1 MAVSAVRVWSR
12 PVRDR
17 GRGRS
22 SHMDERVDHSESRVE
37 SPPLSR
43 VTTPVRRSRWR
54 GLIILIGVIVLGLG
68 LGWWLWPKHAAQPA
82 GGNPPAKGAQ
92 TAPQPVG
99 AATIDTGGIRI
110 ILDELGTGTSLDT
123 VTLVTQI
130 SGQLID
136 VA

>member
-1 MAVSAVRVWSR
+1 
-12 PVRDR
+12 
-17 GRGRS
+17 
-22 SHMDERVDHSESRVE
+22 MDERVDHSESRVE

-54 GLIILIGVIVLGLG
+54 GAIILIGVIVLGLA

-99 AATIDTGGIRI
+99 AATIDTGDIRI
-110 ILDELGTGTSLDT
+110 IPLSDDAQFAEFCERPEDFAESANGFSPYLW
-123 VTLVTQI
+123 
-130 SGQLID
+130 
-136 VA
+136 